1 MFNIFKSKISE
12 EEKQVMLRDKLE
24 NNFIQCAQQSR
35 KIRHVDLEKD
45 ISIMNSTLTISNIS
59 VMDGSDCIGWIHGIS
74 CEDKSDIL
82 VVDHIAMATNQ
93 TRKKLCKYM
102 ITGFSKAVKKQFP
115 NINYIE
121 FHELKRQAVGS
132 AKAGHYTAFFI
143 KCGMVPNNAADP
155 QTPYTLIL

>member
-74 CEDKSDIL
+74 CEDKSDI
-82 VVDHIAMATNQ
+82 
-93 TRKKLCKYM
+93 
-102 ITGFSKAVKKQFP
+102 
-115 NINYIE
+115 
-121 FHELKRQAVGS
+121 
-132 AKAGHYTAFFI
+132 
-143 KCGMVPNNAADP
+143 
-155 QTPYTLIL
+155 